1 MDLTYSLT
9 HIILPFLGLAFLVL
23 IIILILNRLLFN
35 LRQPKINIVKNKID
49 DFLTTLVFSS
59 YEANELKLKIND
71 FKKEIPFKKKWCK
84 KIVLNKIIFLKR
96 NLKGDIIKT
105 SHLIYEQFDLFNYSI
120 SLLKS
125 KKKYLN
131 CLGMYH
137 LKALEYRKGKDYV
150 TPFLNHKN
158 RILNSSAYLT
168 VISLEPENLGLLYNY
183 QKPIFLAG
191 EINIMNIIHQKK
203 PPIPGNLKDWI
214 HSTNPSI
221 VRLGIKLMAFYN
233 YTNENQ
239 SIIEHLKSDDEKIR
253 LAVIT
258 AVRQLFIFDT
268 EKQLI
273 ELFDTESKNNQLEI
287 LKTLAVIGSK
297 DTEEFIYNLLKKPID
312 SDIKLKAVKSLSKM
326 NSNYIENFIGNHEIS
341 KMIQH
346 VKIPSI

>member
-1 MDLTYSLT
+1 MNLAYTLTN
-9 HIILPFLGLAFLVL
+9 IILPILGFTFLVL
-23 IIILILNRLLFN
+23 TILLILNRFLIN
-35 LRQPKINIVKNKID
+35 LHEPKINDVKTKID

-59 YEANELKLKIND
+59 YDDTELASEIEN
-71 FKKEIPFKKKWCK
+71 FKKEIPFDKKWCK

-96 NLKGDIIKT
+96 NLKGDIIKI
-105 SHLIYEQFDLFNYSI
+105 SHFIYEQFDLFSYSI

-137 LKALEYRKGKDYV
+137 LKALEYHKGKDYV

-168 VISLEPENLGLLYNY
+168 IISLEPENLGLLYNY
-183 QKPIFLAG
+183 EKPIYLAG
-191 EINIMNIIHQKK
+191 EINIMNIVHQKK
-203 PPIPGNLKDWI
+203 PPVPSNLKDWI
-214 HSTNPSI
+214 HSPNPSV

-239 SIIEHLKSDDEKIR
+239 SIAAHLKSDDEKIR
-253 LAVIT
+253 FAVIG
-258 AVRQLFIFDT
+258 AIRQLFLFDT
-268 EKQLI
+268 EKDLM
-273 ELFDTESKNNQLEI
+273 ELFGTETKANQIEI
-287 LKTLAVIGSK
+287 LKTLAVIGGE
-297 DTEEFIYNLLKKPID
+297 DAEEFIHSLLKKSID
-312 SDIKLKAVKSLSKM
+312 SDIKLRAVKSLSKM
-326 NSNYIENFIGNHEIS
+326 NSTYIENIIGNNEIS

>member
-1 MDLTYSLT
+1 MT
-9 HIILPFLGLAFLVL
+9 HIILPILGLAFLVL
-23 IIILILNRLLFN
+23 TILLILNRFFIN
-35 LRQPKINIVKNKID
+35 LREPKINAVKTKID

-59 YEANELKLKIND
+59 YDDTELASEIEN
-71 FKKEIPFKKKWCK
+71 FKKEIPFDKRWCK

-96 NLKGDIIKT
+96 NLKGDIVKI
-105 SHLIYEQFDLFNYSI
+105 SHFIYEQFDLFNYSI

-137 LKALEYRKGKDYV
+137 LKALEYHKGKNYV

-168 VISLEPENLGLLYNY
+168 IISLEPENLGLLYNY
-183 QKPIFLAG
+183 QKPIYLAG
-191 EINIMNIIHQKK
+191 EINIMNIVHQKK
-203 PPIPGNLKDWI
+203 PPVPSNLKDWI
-214 HSTNPSI
+214 HSPNPSV

-239 SIIEHLKSDDEKIR
+239 SIAAHLKSDDEKIR
-253 LAVIT
+253 FAVIG
-258 AVRQLFIFDT
+258 AIRQLFLFDT
-268 EKQLI
+268 EKNLI
-273 ELFDTESKNNQLEI
+273 ELFSSETKTNQIEI
-287 LKTLAVIGSK
+287 LKTLAVIGGE
-297 DTEEFIYNLLKKPID
+297 DAEEFINSLLKESID
-312 SDIKLKAVKSLSKM
+312 SDIKLRAVKSLSKM
-326 NSNYIENFIGNHEIS
+326 NSTYIENIIGNHEII